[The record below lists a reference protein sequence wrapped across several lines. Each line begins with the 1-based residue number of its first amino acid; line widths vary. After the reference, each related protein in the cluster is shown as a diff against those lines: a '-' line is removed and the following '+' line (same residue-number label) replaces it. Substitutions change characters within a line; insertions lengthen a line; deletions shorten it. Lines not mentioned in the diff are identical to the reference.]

1 MVGPGAAWRWPAA
14 KASNIR
20 LGARPW
26 RSPMVRTS
34 VRSNLLHRGWSAGT
48 LAASLCTCCLLSVV
62 QDPRQWSNGPR
73 SGKHW
78 ARSCKLAAV
87 NVITTGVV
95 TIRKFFL
102 QIVFTHYEITY
113 LRQEANYA

>member
-1 MVGPGAAWRWPAA
+1 MAGLGAAWPWPVA

-34 VRSNLLHRGWSAGT
+34 IRPNQVHQGWSAGT
-48 LAASLCTCCLLSVV
+48 LAANLCTCCSFSVV
-62 QDPRQWSNGPR
+62 QDPRQWSNGHR
-73 SGKHW
+73 SGKHC
-78 ARSCKLAAV
+78 AQSCKLAAV
-87 NVITTGVV
+87 SVITTGVV
-95 TIRKFFL
+95 TIRKYFL
-102 QIVFTHYEITY
+102 QIVFTRYEITY